1 MLKVIKTLQ
10 PEAKIIEST
19 FGDVPVSDILSTESF
34 DYEKILNSPGWLK
47 AMEGEEE
54 NEEEKENIAML
65 LKRELKDSSA
75 FTAFKRWLIWDNEEK
90 YGELEKFIPENQ
102 KKKLLTQ
109 HILEKRTN
117 I

>member
-10 PEAKIIEST
+10 PEAKIIEAT

-54 NEEEKENIAML
+54 N
-65 LKRELKDSSA
+65 
-75 FTAFKRWLIWDNEEK
+75 
-90 YGELEKFIPENQ
+90 
-102 KKKLLTQ
+102 
-109 HILEKRTN
+109 
-117 I
+117 